1 MSPSIAAKA
10 ERGAH
15 ELVDTAE
22 RMLQEMGVKPGPNT
36 LFSVTNSVY
45 YLPIVL
51 GYSAKPVET
60 IRELNEVLKQARALL
75 PTDPALAALLASETI
90 ETLCAIRGALA
101 QPGDEASGP
110 LGITNPISDAQV
122 RSWGVQLA
130 DGRMPGIALI
140 MGSASNNAVNAI
152 LIEELRQHHILCL
165 LSGHGL
171 PDQLQEEGV
180 GLGDRAYII
189 PLGSEPS
196 SAAHALGFAARCAM
210 KLGGHKP
217 GAWDEILQYGK
228 RRTPGFVLALG
239 ELDDRSWAVA
249 LAAQSFG
256 FSLITDGRVPGTDTS
271 HSRLFEPIAGED
283 DRQTAMRLA
292 EECISARGLKLRQY
306 KVSLPVGYS
315 PAFEDEVI
323 GNADLRIQF
332 GGKGV
337 SAFELLQIAA
347 PDALP
352 DGKVDVV
359 GPELAELAGPGPVEF
374 GLVVMAAGKKLEADF
389 EAYLERQMH
398 TFLNYASGIQHSG
411 GKDAISIRISKAAA
425 AHGLTFQ
432 SLGRLLHTR
441 FHEEFPDAIEKLQ
454 VLIITDGRSQAE
466 WRAKAHDVHQLRLQ
480 RLASLT
486 DNDVDEFYVCTN
498 CRTFAPSNVSIISP
512 ERVSPCGKSSWL
524 DAKASYTLNPAGA
537 RRPIKVGKALDP
549 AKGIW
554 EGTNKYAKTTT
565 HGRISEV
572 ALYSIMHTPMSACG
586 DFECMVVLIPEA
598 NGVMVVSHDDTS
610 LTPAGITI
618 DTFSSVAAG
627 EQIPGVVGIGKSHL
641 LSPRFIAAEGGFKR
655 VVWMSSTL
663 KESLS
668 EELKA
673 VCTREGD
680 PDLMDKIADERQ
692 VATVEQLI
700 SWLKEHRHPA
710 LEMERMF

>member
-60 IRELNEVLKQARALL
+60 IRELNEVLKQARALV
-75 PTDPALAALLASETI
+75 PTDPALAALLTSETI
-90 ETLCAIRGALA
+90 ETLCAIRWALA

-292 EECISARGLKLRQY
+292 EECISARGMKLRQY
-306 KVSLPVGYS
+306 KVSLPVDYS
-315 PAFEDEVI
+315 PAFEDDVI
-323 GNADLRIQF
+323 GSADLHIQF
-332 GGKGV
+332 GGKSV

-454 VLIITDGRSQAE
+454 VLIITEARTQAE
-466 WRAKAHDVHQLRLQ
+466 WRAKAQGVHQLRLERGSLLGVVRFVDRPRR
-480 RLASLT
+480 RLDLLDALVGSFPEAAE
-486 DNDVDEFYVCTN
+486 DEDT
-498 CRTFAPSNVSIISP
+498 SIKIAIVGKPNS
-512 ERVSPCGKSSWL
+512 GKSSLLNKLAGKTYDETKLPNPQKSPLFKARSRTVTTIERELYSTIYPLQVGHRKCGRVGLEVCDWL
-524 DAKASYTLNPAGA
+524 PHLGECIDDVALIRSMYTTDDNHGA
-537 RRPIKVGKALDP
+537 QTQFHTGRHMLDGEFP
-549 AKGIW
+549 TLGRKGT
-554 EGTNKYAKTTT
+554 GTNTS
-565 HGRISEV
+565 RPR
-572 ALYSIMHTPMSACG
+572 YSV
-586 DFECMVVLIPEA
+586 F
-598 NGVMVVSHDDTS
+598 S
-610 LTPAGITI
+610 L
-618 DTFSSVAAG
+618 
-627 EQIPGVVGIGKSHL
+627 
-641 LSPRFIAAEGGFKR
+641 
-655 VVWMSSTL
+655 
-663 KESLS
+663 
-668 EELKA
+668 
-673 VCTREGD
+673 
-680 PDLMDKIADERQ
+680 
-692 VATVEQLI
+692 
-700 SWLKEHRHPA
+700 
-710 LEMERMF
+710 